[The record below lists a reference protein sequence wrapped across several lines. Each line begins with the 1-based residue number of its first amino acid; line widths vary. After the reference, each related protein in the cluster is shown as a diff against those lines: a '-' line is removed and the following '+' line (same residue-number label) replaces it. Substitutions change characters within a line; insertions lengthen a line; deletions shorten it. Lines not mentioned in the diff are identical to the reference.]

1 MREAIVQTKW
11 KYDLAM
17 EDKQVSHTLDVL
29 DHLALLPG
37 VLEET
42 HP

>member
-1 MREAIVQTKW
+1 MREAIVQTKL

-17 EDKQVSHTLDVL
+17 EDKQVSHAVDVC
-29 DHLALLPG
+29 DHIALFPG

>member
-17 EDKQVSHTLDVL
+17 EDKQVRHAMVVFDPI
-29 DHLALLPG
+29 ALVPG